1 MSAYL
6 VEVKYKVE
14 LADVVEERVCHGTAN
29 ERERVADIT
38 EATLPRTEHFDE
50 QMNRLE
56 IRQLIVVRVDADA
69 EEQASVAPVN
79 DLVVTKLT
87 RRDRG

>member
-1 MSAYL
+1 
-6 VEVKYKVE
+6 
-14 LADVVEERVCHGTAN
+14 
-29 ERERVADIT
+29 
-38 EATLPRTEHFDE
+38 
-50 QMNRLE
+50 MNRLE

-87 RRDRG
+87 RIMRVQQMRKFKHPTLTSTKLDWYF